1 MYERNGGNW
10 SFFLFLMSEIRIMK
24 ATYTGLIIFL
34 AGFLFHSCSTDFDV
48 IGEYQETTIVYGLMD
63 QSEEYHYIRVNKSFL
78 GSGNAN
84 DYALIR
90 DSSEYDSVE
99 GYVEEWLNNSATG
112 RVWTIRDTVL
122 SDREDGAFYG
132 PEYTT
137 YYFVEDNLN
146 PSAEYRLFLDIEE
159 GKQEVT
165 ASTLLINDFIFNFPP
180 NTSPTATVSF
190 ATFDPST
197 QTFGYNVDYTVKW
210 ITGKNGKRYD
220 LSFRFHWTDYT
231 ATDTIHRY
239 VDWFA
244 GSEVVTDNEAENG
257 GLEIVKAVSGEAF
270 FNNIAN
276 QVEADPNVL
285 KRVVKG
291 VDIMVG
297 AASLDLY
304 TYMIVNAPS
313 TGLIQERPQ
322 YTNISIADDGQVRS
336 GVGIFTSKYNKA
348 IRNKKLQL
356 NTLRALCNG
365 EITGHLGFCSDTIIY
380 SAESFYC
387 N

>member
-1 MYERNGGNW
+1 
-10 SFFLFLMSEIRIMK
+10 MK
-24 ATYTGLIIFL
+24 PTYTFL
-34 AGFLFHSCSTDFDV
+34 VLFIAGFLFHSCSTDFDV
-48 IGEYQETTIVYGLMD
+48 IGAYEETTIVYGLMD

-78 GSGNAN
+78 GDGNAN

-99 GYVEEWLNNSATG
+99 GYVEEWIGNTATG

-137 YYFVEDNLN
+137 YYFKEDNLD
-146 PSAEYRLFLDIEE
+146 PDAEYRLFLDINE
-159 GKQEVT
+159 GAKEVT
-165 ASTLLINDFIFNFPP
+165 ATTGLIGDFVFNFIP
-180 NTSPTATVSF
+180 NTSSVATVGF
-190 ATFDPST
+190 ATYNST
-197 QTFGYNVDYTVKW
+197 DMTTAYNDYNVKW
-210 ITGKNGKRYD
+210 ITSPNGKRYD

-231 ATDTIHRY
+231 ATDTIRRY
-239 VDWFA
+239 IDWFV
-244 GSEVVTDNEAENG
+244 GSEIVTDEDASAG
-257 GLEIVKAVSGEAF
+257 GIQIEKLANGEAF
-270 FNNIAN
+270 LNNIAN
-276 QVEADPNVL
+276 NVDADPNVL

-297 AASLDLY
+297 AASVDLY

-322 YTNISIADDGQVRS
+322 YTNINN
-336 GVGIFTSKYNKA
+336 GIGLFSSRYNKA
-348 IRNKKLQL
+348 ITNKKLSL
-356 NTLRALCNG
+356 STLKVLCEG
-365 EITGHLGFCSDTIIY
+365 SITGHLGFCSDTIIY
-380 SAESFYC
+380 SSESFYC